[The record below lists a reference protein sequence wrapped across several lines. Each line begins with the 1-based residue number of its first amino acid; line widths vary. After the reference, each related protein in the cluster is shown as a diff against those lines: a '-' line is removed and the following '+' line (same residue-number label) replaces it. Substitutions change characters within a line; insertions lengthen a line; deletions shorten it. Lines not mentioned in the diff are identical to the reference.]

1 MSKSGLATVIIY
13 SAMGAWNNFMF
24 PLILTQSESN
34 RVLTLN
40 LYQYQS
46 QFGIDIPGMM
56 AAVILSV
63 LPILVVYVIGRRSL
77 VDGMMGMGGK

>member
-1 MSKSGLATVIIY
+1 M
-13 SAMGAWNNFMF
+13 
-24 PLILTQSESN
+24 LINQRFLDPFSYLTNDLTIAIMCLTQSDSN

-63 LPILVVYVIGRRSL
+63 LPILVVYFIGRRSL